1 MRLID
6 MTCPHCGGLLK
17 INPDNRTCVCNYC
30 GAKLILD
37 NETMHLQFDNA
48 FESGYQFEK
57 GRQRA
62 QAEAR
67 QQFSTPPPAYSTPP
81 QKRKKAP
88 TWLWV
93 IGWILIFPVPLTILM
108 LRNKTLDCKVKYGV
122 IAVAWIIYL
131 CIGAF
136 GGSDKSRNS
145 ESTANNDTIVTADES
160 SNTDL
165 GTTKRNEI
173 NNTQPAEQSSD
184 AIIESDTT
192 VTSES
197 VELEETEWTALE
209 NCAKAMNSY
218 LSDELVPVETFQ
230 AQDRDS
236 GHYRTEFRLNAYND
250 AVGKSYSYNNASIDF
265 IVREESWGEPH
276 YPIRIYTTTNDFD
289 QNLELFKAAAKA
301 MEPDLTDQELQE
313 AVDYLI
319 EHRSANGYYFS
330 NLGLVFNASEMMIKY
345 SND

>member
-1 MRLID
+1 MKLID
-6 MTCPHCGGLLK
+6 MTCPHCGGVLK
-17 INPDNRTCVCNYC
+17 INPDNRICSCNYC

-37 NETMHLQFDNA
+37 NETLHLQFDNA

-67 QQFSTPPPAYSTPP
+67 QQYVVPPPSYPHSHG
-81 QKRKKAP
+81 QRKKAP

-93 IGWILIFPVPLTILM
+93 IGWLLIFPVPLTILM
-108 LRNKTLDCKVKYGV
+108 LRNKTLDNKVKYGV
-122 IAVAWIIYL
+122 IAFAWIIYL

-136 GGSDKSRNS
+136 GRTDRSSNS
-145 ESTANNDTIVTADES
+145 ESNANGDTIVTADES
-160 SNTDL
+160 SNAEPS
-165 GTTKRNEI
+165 TTKRNET

-184 AIIESDTT
+184 AIIESDTA

-197 VELEETEWTALE
+197 DEPEETPWTALE
-209 NCAKAMNSY
+209 NCATAMDSY
-218 LSDELVPVETFQ
+218 LSGDLIPVETFQ
-230 AQDRDS
+230 VQDGDS
-236 GHYRTEFRLNAYND
+236 GHYRTEFRLNAYSD
-250 AVGKSYSYNNASIDF
+250 AVGKSYSYNDATIDF
-265 IVREESWGEPH
+265 IVRGESWGEPH
-276 YPIRIYTTTNDFD
+276 FPIRIYTTANDFD

-301 MEPDLTDQELQE
+301 MEPELTDQELQE

-330 NLGLVFNASEMMIKY
+330 NLGLLFNASEMMIKY
-345 SND
+345 KND